1 MKKTRGIV
9 YCRKLTTLPLGE
21 QLTVEF
27 DNDGIPV
34 GANGSSF
41 SFFLGNQVRNRIVI
55 PIQVS
60 GWDEIRPE
68 AIEHLWSCAQ
78 VNE

>member
-1 MKKTRGIV
+1 MKKTRDIV
-9 YCRKLTTLPLGE
+9 YYRKLATLPPGE
-21 QLTVEF
+21 KLTVEF

-41 SFFLGNQVRNRIVI
+41 SFFLGNQVRNQIVI
-55 PIQVS
+55 PVEVS
-60 GWDEIRPE
+60 GWDKIKPD
-68 AIEHLWSCAQ
+68 ALEHLWSCVQ

>member
-9 YCRKLTTLPLGE
+9 YYRKLATLPPGE
-21 QLTVEF
+21 KRTVEF

-41 SFFLGNQVRNRIVI
+41 SFFLGNQVRNRTVV
-55 PIQVS
+55 PVQVS
-60 GWDEIRPE
+60 GLDEIKPE
-68 AIEHLWSCAQ
+68 ALEHLWSCVQ
-78 VNE
+78 VNG